1 MYKPSINTKKINEI
15 IKNTIDAIDKGRYE
29 IFEIAEKARN
39 ECKNLEKELETIKKR
54 AVEII
59 NEVDTLEILEKKSR
73 QHLLVVSRDFHK
85 FTETDIKSAY
95 EDANDFQIKITLKRQ
110 EERDLIKQRSD
121 LEKRLKAAYEVVSH
135 AEKLITQVSVA
146 MGYLSGNLKDVFEHL
161 EGMQQKEVLG
171 IKVIRAQ
178 EEERQRIAREIHD
191 GPAQSMANVV
201 IKAEICERLI
211 DRDMQKT
218 KYELNQLKSIVR
230 GCLKDVRKII
240 YNLRPMSLDDLGL
253 IPTIQRFII
262 NFENETQ
269 TNVDFSVS
277 SKNEAIHSTIQL
289 VVFRIIQEAL
299 NNIRKHAKAS
309 SVIIKLEIM
318 TEFIHMLIIDDGLG
332 FDVESVLKQN
342 KTESGYGL
350 YIMKERVELLNGQI
364 DIQST
369 TSMGTRIKTT
379 IPLKNEEGAI

>member
-1 MYKPSINTKKINEI
+1 M
-15 IKNTIDAIDKGRYE
+15 
-29 IFEIAEKARN
+29 
-39 ECKNLEKELETIKKR
+39 
-54 AVEII
+54 
-59 NEVDTLEILEKKSR
+59 
-73 QHLLVVSRDFHK
+73 
-85 FTETDIKSAY
+85 
-95 EDANDFQIKITLKRQ
+95 KRQ

-161 EGMQQKEVLG
+161 EGIQQKEILG

-201 IKAEICERLI
+201 IKTEICEKLI
-211 DRDMQKT
+211 DRNIEKT
-218 KYELNQLKSIVR
+218 KYELNQLKNIVR
-230 GCLKDVRKII
+230 DCLKDVRKII

-277 SKNEAIHSTIQL
+277 AKNEAIHSTIQL

-309 SVIIKLEIM
+309 SIIIKLEIM
-318 TEFIHMLIIDDGLG
+318 GDFINMLIMDDGIG
-332 FDVESVLKQN
+332 FDVESALKAN

-369 TSMGTRIKTT
+369 IGMGTRIKST